1 MVLRR
6 QMLQNGTVGSAAYLA
21 SSAITSQLYVLPGT
35 HTLQSAPLSDFKP
48 QSVLSF
54 FALIYFI
61 LATGPS
67 PQARLLPWFIWGQL
81 GLDALMFILWLAA
94 AASSSYNC
102 SDLCNACS
110 AYSVL
115 SYDTDVCF
123 CVDNTGIFKRT
134 YSPKPKGVLHAR
146 SPKSYLS
153 GVSGSRS
160 SSGGRGSILAARQ
173 AFDAIM
179 TCACPSA

>member
-1 MVLRR
+1 
-6 QMLQNGTVGSAAYLA
+6 MLQNGAAGSAAYLA

-35 HTLQSAPLSDFKP
+35 HALQSAPLSNFKP

-54 FALIYFI
+54 LALIYFI

-67 PQARLLPWFIWGQL
+67 PQVRLLPWFIWGQL

-94 AASSSYNC
+94 AASSSYSC

-110 AYSVL
+110 AYSEVL
-115 SYDTDVCF
+115 YDTDVCF
-123 CVDNTGIFKRT
+123 CFDNTSIYKRT
-134 YSPKPKGVLHAR
+134 YSPKPKGILHSR
-146 SPKSYLS
+146 SPRSQSS
-153 GVSGSRS
+153 GGSGSRS
-160 SSGGRGSILAARQ
+160 SSGGGGSIIAARQ

-179 TCACPSA
+179 TCACLSA